1 MTEDRLNRRKFL
13 KGASVAGAAAAASML
28 AAPAI
33 AQSADLRWRL
43 ASSFP
48 KSLDTLFGTA
58 EHVAKRVHDATGGKF
73 QIRVSAAGEIVPPFG
88 VADAVQSG
96 TVEMCHT
103 ASYYFI
109 GKDPTFAFD
118 TALPFGLNAR
128 QQTAWLYTGGGRELM
143 ADFFKEYNLKVFP
156 CGNTGTQMGGWFR
169 KEIKSLED
177 LKGLKFRIAGFAGNV
192 LSKLGVVPQQI
203 PANEVYPALEK
214 GTIDAA
220 EWVGPYDDEKL
231 GLNKVAPFYY
241 YPAFWEGSAQ
251 LSIFINL
258 AQWTA
263 LSTEYKAIVEIACAD
278 AHNHMQS
285 RYDVEN
291 PAALR
296 RLIAGGAQLRPFPRD
311 LMLAAYKVT
320 EELYAETA
328 AANPKFKK
336 VFDGWNAFRSDQ
348 FQWFRVAENTFDNF
362 AFTAAAALAS
372 TATAGAQSAAP
383 SASGQAAQQPAAMPS
398 TSNEKWTAAA
408 IAGAAGLAVGFG
420 AAKVTSGAKKEA

>member
-1 MTEDRLNRRKFL
+1 MDKAKLDRRKFL
-13 KGASVAGAAAAASML
+13 KGAGVAGVGAAASTL

-33 AQSADLRWRL
+33 AQTADLRWRL

-143 ADFFKEYNLKVFP
+143 ADFFKSYNLQVFP

-192 LSKLGVVPQQI
+192 LEKLGVVPQQI
-203 PANEVYPALEK
+203 PANEVYPSLEK

-251 LSIFINL
+251 LSVFINL
-258 AQWTA
+258 EQWNA
-263 LSTEYKAIVEIACAD
+263 LPAEYKTVVEIACAD

-285 RYDVEN
+285 RYDVDN

-296 RLIAGGAQLRPFPRD
+296 RLIAGGAKLKAFPNDVMTAALTATNQLYD
-311 LMLAAYKVT
+311 
-320 EELYAETA
+320 ETA
-328 AANPKFKK
+328 KANEKFAK
-336 VFDGWNAFRSDQ
+336 VYESWRKFRDDEL
-348 FQWFRVAENTFDNF
+348 QWFSVGENTFDSFQVRNR
-362 AFTAAAALAS
+362 ARMAPAAAK
-372 TATAGAQSAAP
+372 GAP
-383 SASGQAAQQPAAMPS
+383 
-398 TSNEKWTAAA
+398 K
-408 IAGAAGLAVGFG
+408 
-420 AAKVTSGAKKEA
+420 AK